1 MSKRPPAA
9 LDEMAILSSQDRLE
23 PAFDRDS
30 KADDKLVSI
39 LWLACAIVVVYAM
52 FSVPRKALEL
62 SLSGQSAAL
71 ANLISALVAAVSA
84 WLCWRYHAP
93 LARLVR
99 DAADVFAR
107 IGEAKWLL
115 LVIGSGI
122 LIRLAWVWY
131 FPTVQ
136 TSDHATYVVLA
147 KKLIAGQPYFDGEA
161 YSNWPPG
168 LPLFLA
174 ANFFVFGDHPWVIP
188 LTNLV
193 LYALATL
200 TVYKLAY
207 LVAGEGVSRVATL
220 ILLFWPNHIMCTGL
234 AKKELLILPM
244 LTGAVLAYVKARRA
258 ASSADSSWL
267 LVVTGGLLG
276 AASLTQPSLILFPST
291 LIFYE
296 LTQRASARRL
306 TVRIGIVFVAMSVVI
321 SPWSIRNYLVLDAV
335 IPISTAGGEGFYS
348 ANNGLATGSHVPV
361 YERSLDQFDEVT
373 RSKMGYRWG
382 LEWISQHPG
391 GFLELTVNRQVQV
404 LGEDSDGAYWGVKVG
419 GGREGLV
426 YLITKGI
433 SNAYWM
439 AVMFLILAVVLVHWR
454 GRTALSPDIL
464 LLMLSLFY
472 VVAIDSIFQS
482 GSRHHMPLMGTLSV
496 LAALVGYRPQVE
508 PVSSRP

>member
-1 MSKRPPAA
+1 
-9 LDEMAILSSQDRLE
+9 MAILPSQDTTE
-23 PAFDRDS
+23 PACDRDS
-30 KADDKLVSI
+30 KAPGRLVTV
-39 LWLACAIVVVYAM
+39 LWLTCGIVVVYAM
-52 FSVPRKALEL
+52 FSVPRKVLEL
-62 SLSGQSAAL
+62 SLSGQFHLL
-71 ANLISALVAAVSA
+71 ADVISALVAAASA
-84 WLCWRYHAP
+84 WLCWRYQMS
-93 LARLVR
+93 LARLAQ
-99 DAADVFAR
+99 DAAKVFAQ
-107 IGEAKWLL
+107 IGRRRWLL
-115 LVIGSGI
+115 LAIGSGI
-122 LIRLAWVWY
+122 LIRLAWLWY

-147 KKLIAGQPYFDGEA
+147 KKLIAGEPYFDGEA

-168 LPLFLA
+168 LPFFLA
-174 ANFFVFGDHPWVIP
+174 ANLFVFGDHPWVIP
-188 LTNLV
+188 LANLL

-220 ILLFWPNHIMCTGL
+220 ILLFWPNDIMCTGL

-244 LTGAVLAYVKARRA
+244 LTGAILAYVTARRTTN
-258 ASSADSSWL
+258 SAESFWL
-267 LVVTGGLLG
+267 LAATGGLLG
-276 AASLTQPSLILFPST
+276 AASLTQPSLILFPSA
-291 LIFYE
+291 LVFYE
-296 LTQRASARRL
+296 FTQRASARKF
-306 TVRIGIVFVAMSVVI
+306 TVRIGVVIVAMCVVI
-321 SPWSIRNYLVLDAV
+321 LPWSIRNYLVLGAV
-335 IPISTAGGEGFYS
+335 VPISTAGGEGFYS

-419 GGREGLV
+419 GRREGLV
-426 YLITKGI
+426 YLIAKGI

-439 AVMFLILAVVLVHWR
+439 AIMFLILAAVLVHWR
-454 GRTALSPDIL
+454 GRAALSPDIL

-496 LAALVGYRPQVE
+496 LAALVARRPQVQ
-508 PVSSRP
+508 PVSSRR